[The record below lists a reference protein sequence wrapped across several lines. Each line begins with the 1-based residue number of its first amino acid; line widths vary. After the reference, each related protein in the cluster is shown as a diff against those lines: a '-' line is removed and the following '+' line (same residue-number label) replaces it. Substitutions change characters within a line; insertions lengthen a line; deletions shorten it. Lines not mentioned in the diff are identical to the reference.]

1 MKYLFLFTGLAFSLV
16 THAQIKSGKKK
27 TDSTSHVKI
36 NRDDYIQMYP
46 NHFFIWPVL
55 KQRTQNYELKTTK
68 PEKRTIGYYS
78 NKPYSLGIGMYLF
91 EVAAEITFAIPL
103 NEKSKTIYG
112 ESKSSNLQL
121 ILLGKKWGADGYFQQ
136 YQGFYLKDSD
146 VPVPANTPYLQR
158 PDIKTQNIG
167 LNVNYNFNY
176 NKFSFRAAYNY
187 SERQLRSAGSF
198 LLFAS
203 LDNFKISGDS
213 ALIGK
218 DYEGSFLEP
227 SKIEKINSWLVG
239 VLPGY
244 TYSVVYE
251 GFFINGTLGLGPAY
265 NFLNYT
271 LEDIGTKSKST
282 VNALVA
288 LKISAGYNGDRFFGG
303 MIFGNQIGNTK
314 IENLNVTSSIAS
326 FKILVGYR
334 ILERGILKKRAK
346 DLQDEIMD

>member
-16 THAQIKSGKKK
+16 SHAQIKSGKNE
-27 TDSTSHVKI
+27 TDSTSHVKT
-36 NRDDYIQMYP
+36 NREDYIKQHP
-46 NHFFIWPVL
+46 DHFFIWPVL

-78 NKPYSLGIGMYLF
+78 NKPYSLGVGMYLF

-121 ILLGKKWGADGYFQQ
+121 ILLGKKWGVDGYFQR
-136 YQGFYLKDSD
+136 YKGFYLQDSE
-146 VPVPANTPYLQR
+146 VPVPADTPYIQR
-158 PDIKTQNIG
+158 PDINTQNIG

-198 LLFAS
+198 LLFGS

-218 DYEGSFLEP
+218 EYEGAFLGP
-227 SKIEKINSWLVG
+227 SKIRKINSWLIG
-239 VLPGY
+239 ALPGY

-271 LEDIGTKSKST
+271 MEDNVTNSKST
-282 VNALVA
+282 VNMLFAI
-288 LKISAGYNGDRFFGG
+288 KISAGYNGDRFFGG
-303 MIFGNQIGNTK
+303 MIFTNQSGNTK
-314 IENLNVTSSIAS
+314 IENLNVTSSVAS

-334 ILERGILKKRAK
+334 ILERGILKKRAR
-346 DLQDEIMD
+346 DLQDGIRN